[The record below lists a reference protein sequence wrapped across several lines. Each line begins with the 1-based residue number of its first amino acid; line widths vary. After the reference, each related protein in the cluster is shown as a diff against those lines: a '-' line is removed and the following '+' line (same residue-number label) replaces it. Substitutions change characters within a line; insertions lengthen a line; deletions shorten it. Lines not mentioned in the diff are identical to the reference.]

1 MKHHE
6 HHVSWKI
13 TAVACATVVLVGS
26 AGYLALQGGGAG
38 LPAPKVEASTAP
50 TLVGTS
56 SSGKFGAQSGGVGK
70 PQASSNPSNAGSLD
84 SLPRLL
90 SVQSAPIGV
99 PLRATAGVNSDSDK
113 GRVVKLEAAA
123 ARQWSA
129 VKMGERIALP
139 TASGDLVEGFVNLVI
154 PDNGWVR
161 IAGELTDQTGTFQL
175 ASCIDEVAG
184 VILRPTLGVG
194 YQIAQDGD
202 ELILLERHLAS
213 LVCSG
218 KESAAAPEFGSTAID
233 AGSLTTGTVTTVAP
247 VVRTDVPLLNTRPG
261 SKGVIFVDFAGA
273 SITDPSWNGGKTI
286 VAAPSKETPASIT
299 SIVKAVAEDYA
310 PFNITI
316 TTDRDL
322 YAATPAG
329 LRMRAVVTPTNTA
342 APGTGGVAFI
352 GAWASAGKGF
362 KSDTVCWVFNGGTK
376 VCAETIS
383 HEVGHT
389 LGLGHDGLA
398 ATKTAAGVAVA
409 GQTYFYGHGGG
420 MNVPTSW
427 GPIMG
432 APFSVS
438 LSQWS
443 KGEYA
448 GANNTQDDVAVIASD
463 ANGFGYISNGS
474 PNAILPASTQS
485 GSFMVN
491 GLLQRAT
498 VPDTFAF
505 QTKGGTFTASARPAN
520 VSSNVDVQLTLTDG
534 GGATVA
540 TSSLPDA
547 LSAALNVTLTQGSYV
562 LAVRSAGT
570 GPKPTAGYSTGY
582 SEYGSLGG
590 YILSGSVSGLTDE
603 PIFGSTRDFVGVMG
617 KPLNFPIGVT
627 ASSTLSLKDGSLPDG
642 LTLDVAKKVITGT
655 PTDDTDGPV
664 SFVLNATN
672 DFGSVDAT
680 FNVTVSDVSAPVVN
694 ALGGS
699 GRVYNVINSTSSP
712 WTGEMRIGA
721 DGVVR
726 AVAESGSIVNGGS
739 SALRFTSFYNGDPKR
754 ASAYYL
760 FSFWWKASTEADQ
773 DTVKLRVGGALVNDF
788 VTGRPVQLS
797 GATDWVKQT
806 VRVATGTFPAF
817 EFTYSKDGSLSAGR
831 DRVWMYVDSFGLP
844 PVIVNQPPAVVVS
857 NTSTL
862 STTASAFVL
871 QAKVDGADSVAWFK
885 DGVTLKDGTSSS
897 GSQISGATTG
907 VLTVLKASGA
917 DTGSYWME
925 AKNSYGTVSC
935 SRSKVIIGSVPVITQ
950 QPVAPDGLKVGDT
963 LVLTAAA
970 GGTGPMTYQWDKDG
984 AIQSSTSSPTFQK
997 DKITTASA
1005 GSYSVTVYN
1014 GFGSKKSNTVKV
1026 NVTAPPVIT
1035 VPVVKT
1041 GTVITTG
1048 TLTNTGTLTTT
1059 GTLKT
1064 GTVTT
1069 TGTLSVGTL
1078 TTTGSLKTGTVTT
1091 TTK

>member
-1 MKHHE
+1 
-6 HHVSWKI
+6 
-13 TAVACATVVLVGS
+13 
-26 AGYLALQGGGAG
+26 
-38 LPAPKVEASTAP
+38 
-50 TLVGTS
+50 
-56 SSGKFGAQSGGVGK
+56 
-70 PQASSNPSNAGSLD
+70 
-84 SLPRLL
+84 
-90 SVQSAPIGV
+90 
-99 PLRATAGVNSDSDK
+99 
-113 GRVVKLEAAA
+113 
-123 ARQWSA
+123 
-129 VKMGERIALP
+129 ALP

-175 ASCIDEVAG
+175 ASSIDEVAG

-194 YQIAQDGD
+194 YQIAQDGN
-202 ELILLERHLAS
+202 ELILVERRLAS

-218 KESAAAPEFGSTAID
+218 KESAAAPEFGSFAID
-233 AGSLTTGTVTTVAP
+233 SGSLTTGTVTTVAP

-273 SITDPSWNGGKTI
+273 SITDPSWNGGKTV
-286 VAAPSKETPASIT
+286 VAAPSTATPASIT
-299 SIVKAVAEDYA
+299 SIVKAVAEDFA
-310 PFNITI
+310 PFDITI

-383 HEVGHT
+383 HEIGHT

-398 ATKTAAGVAVA
+398 ATKDAAGATVA

-420 MNVPTSW
+420 INAPSSW

-432 APFSVS
+432 APFSVN

-443 KGEYA
+443 RGEYA
-448 GANNTQDDVAVIASD
+448 RANNKQDDVAVIASD

-520 VSSNVDVQLTLTDG
+520 LSSNVDVQLTLTDDS
-534 GGATVA
+534 GATVA

-547 LSAALNVTLTQGSYV
+547 LSAAVNVTLTKGTYV

-570 GPKPTAGYSTGY
+570 GPKPADGYSTGY

-590 YILSGSVSGLTDE
+590 YVLSGNVSGITNE
-603 PIFGSTRDFVGVMG
+603 PMFGSTRDFAGVMG
-617 KPLNFPIGVT
+617 KRLNFPIGVT
-627 ASSTLSLKDGSLPDG
+627 ASSTLSLKDGRLPDG
-642 LTLDVAKKVITGT
+642 LNLDLAKKVITGT

-664 SFVLNATN
+664 SFVLNAAN
-672 DFGSVDAT
+672 EFGSVDAT

-694 ALGGS
+694 ALGGN

-739 SALRFTSFYNGDPKR
+739 SALRFTSYYNGDPKR

-857 NTSTL
+857 NTATL
-862 STTASAFVL
+862 STTGSAFVL

-917 DTGSYWME
+917 DT
-925 AKNSYGTVSC
+925 
-935 SRSKVIIGSVPVITQ
+935 
-950 QPVAPDGLKVGDT
+950 
-963 LVLTAAA
+963 
-970 GGTGPMTYQWDKDG
+970 
-984 AIQSSTSSPTFQK
+984 
-997 DKITTASA
+997 
-1005 GSYSVTVYN
+1005 
-1014 GFGSKKSNTVKV
+1014 
-1026 NVTAPPVIT
+1026 
-1035 VPVVKT
+1035 
-1041 GTVITTG
+1041 
-1048 TLTNTGTLTTT
+1048 
-1059 GTLKT
+1059 
-1064 GTVTT
+1064 
-1069 TGTLSVGTL
+1069 
-1078 TTTGSLKTGTVTT
+1078 
-1091 TTK
+1091 